1 MGMTAK
7 EIAAMMD
14 ISAVQAYSTLD
25 DIDECVAKGV
35 EYGVAAIFTLPA
47 HTPYLV
53 EKLQGTTVMPAGV
66 AAFPGGAESTATKAA
81 TAAALVKQGC
91 REVDMV
97 NNIAWLKANR
107 KADYC
112 ADVRA
117 VVEAAGVPVKVI
129 LECHWLTAEEI
140 VRACEWAV
148 ESGASWVKTGTGW
161 APTGATPERVT
172 LMAKTVGGRARVKA
186 AGGIRDLATLLS
198 LYDCGARRFGIGI
211 KSAGKILQEI
221 GE

>member
-1 MGMTAK
+1 MTAK

-14 ISAVQAYSTLD
+14 ISAVQAYSTLE
-25 DIDECVAKGV
+25 DIDESVEKGIA
-35 EYGVAAIFTLPA
+35 YGVAAVFTLPA

-53 EKLQGTTVMPAGV
+53 EKLKGSRVMPAGV
-66 AAFPGGAESTATKAA
+66 VAFPGGAETTLTKAA
-81 TAAALVKQGC
+81 TARALVKQGC

-117 VVEAAGVPVKVI
+117 VVEAAGGLPVKVI
-129 LECHWLTAEEI
+129 LECHWLTPEEI

-161 APTGATPERVT
+161 APTGATAERVA
-172 LMAKTVGGRARVKA
+172 LMKKTVGDRARVKA
-186 AGGIRDLATLLS
+186 AGGIRDLSTLLK
-198 LYDCGARRFGIGI
+198 LYDCGARRFGVGI
-211 KSAGKILQEI
+211 RSAVKILQEI
-221 GE
+221 GG